1 MYMLDPDACQFI
13 TPSTGSALLWLAF
26 VADSLMPD
34 YLLLLFAYL
43 LGSIPSAIL
52 ICRGM
57 GLGDPR
63 QHGSGNPGA
72 TNVLRTGGPQAAGL
86 TLLADLGKGAAA
98 VLLAI
103 NMGASLLLQGWVML
117 AAVCGHLF
125 PCFSHFRGGK
135 GVATTLGCSLLL
147 CWPLALCQ
155 LLFWGLIFLC
165 GRISSLASIAT
176 AAATP
181 LFCYLLIPALLL
193 PFTITS
199 LLLILRHGSNI
210 RKLIAGREHHF

>member
-1 MYMLDPDACQFI
+1 
-13 TPSTGSALLWLAF
+13 
-26 VADSLMPD
+26 MPD
-34 YLLLLFAYL
+34 YLLLFCAYL
-43 LGSIPSAIL
+43 MGSIPSAVL
-52 ICRGM
+52 ICRAM
-57 GLGDPR
+57 GLDDPR
-63 QHGSGNPGA
+63 SKGSGNPGA

-103 NMGASLLLQGWVML
+103 NTGASALLQGWVML

-125 PCFSHFRGGK
+125 PFFSLRGGK

-147 CWPLALCQ
+147 SWPLALCQ
-155 LLFWGLIFLC
+155 LLLWGLIFLF

-176 AAATP
+176 AAVTP
-181 LFCYLLIPALLL
+181 LFCYLLTPALLW

-199 LLLILRHGSNI
+199 LLLILRHSSNI
-210 RKLIAGREHHF
+210 RKLISGREHRF